1 MKTKFSEFLAE
12 GVNAKPF
19 DTSVISNIQNNL
31 NICIK
36 NKTFLFRGARGASSK
51 FSGTKS
57 VKRTRRSSAT
67 GNNFSLYA
75 FYEFFKE
82 FPDRFKSTFVT
93 NDFDNASGFSDGGIY
108 VVIPF
113 DDTKTYG
120 EALDDFNTDI
130 NKVLSSFND
139 DANSKSSLNSF
150 TANLRYFYSDLE
162 KVAILDKT
170 KPELF
175 EGSPSFSSNFFDSK
189 ILFYQLSNR
198 NDAGKDDLKKF
209 AESFFKFLSE
219 LEEWYNKNKED
230 LNDKKSKLHTYLN
243 SRWIYPGE
251 LVERINLFLKIKD
264 KTEKEFNG
272 SFYDL
277 LKSIYSPE
285 NNRFRLLKSF
295 DEVIASAKNK
305 QQIEFWF
312 KSKYAFFNMAFFSD
326 QIALDLKKFAP
337 LLDKYKIEIN
347 PLTKPINLLNE
358 VDAQIY
364 LKVFRKTT
372 NKRIGSFLADFFKI
386 FLES

>member
-120 EALDDFNTDI
+120 EALDDFNADI

-150 TANLRYFYSDLE
+150 TYNLRYFYTDLE
-162 KVAILDKT
+162 KIAILDGM
-170 KPELF
+170 KPKE
-175 EGSPSFSSNFFDSK
+175 ESPSFSSNFSDSK
-189 ILFYQLSNR
+189 VLFYALSNR

-285 NNRFRLLKSF
+285 NNRFRLLTSF
-295 DEVIASAKNK
+295 NEVIASAKNK

>member
-150 TANLRYFYSDLE
+150 TYNLRYFYTDLE
-162 KVAILDKT
+162 KIAILDGM
-170 KPELF
+170 KPKE
-175 EGSPSFSSNFFDSK
+175 ESPSFSSNFSDSK
-189 ILFYQLSNR
+189 VLFYALSNR

-285 NNRFRLLKSF
+285 NNRFRLLTSF
-295 DEVIASAKNK
+295 NEVIASAKNK

>member
-1 MKTKFSEFLAE
+1 MK
-12 GVNAKPF
+12 
-19 DTSVISNIQNNL
+19 
-31 NICIK
+31 
-36 NKTFLFRGARGASSK
+36 RGK
-51 FSGTKS
+51 
-57 VKRTRRSSAT
+57 
-67 GNNFSLYA
+67 
-75 FYEFFKE
+75 
-82 FPDRFKSTFVT
+82 
-93 NDFDNASGFSDGGIY
+93 
-108 VVIPF
+108 
-113 DDTKTYG
+113 
-120 EALDDFNTDI
+120 
-130 NKVLSSFND
+130 
-139 DANSKSSLNSF
+139 
-150 TANLRYFYSDLE
+150 
-162 KVAILDKT
+162 
-170 KPELF
+170 
-175 EGSPSFSSNFFDSK
+175 
-189 ILFYQLSNR
+189 
-198 NDAGKDDLKKF
+198 KKF

-230 LNDKKSKLHTYLN
+230 LNDKKSHLHNYLS

-251 LVERINLFLKIKD
+251 LVEKINLFLKMKD

>member
-150 TANLRYFYSDLE
+150 TYNLRYFYTDLE
-162 KVAILDKT
+162 KIAILDGM
-170 KPELF
+170 KPKE
-175 EGSPSFSSNFFDSK
+175 ESPSFSSNFSDSK
-189 ILFYQLSNR
+189 VLFYALSNR

-230 LNDKKSKLHTYLN
+230 LNDKKSNLHTYLN

-285 NNRFRLLKSF
+285 NNRFRLLTSF
-295 DEVIASAKNK
+295 NEVIASAKNK